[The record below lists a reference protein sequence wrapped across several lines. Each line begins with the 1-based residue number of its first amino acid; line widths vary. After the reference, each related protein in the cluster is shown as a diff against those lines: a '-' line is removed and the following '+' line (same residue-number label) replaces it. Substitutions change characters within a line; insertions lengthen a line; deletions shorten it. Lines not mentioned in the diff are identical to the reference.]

1 MKHRR
6 LRMHYTFRDFKE
18 KGEKEN
24 LINRFFCF
32 LFIKRNSFDSL
43 ERCCEYEISI
53 NATPK
58 NLSSRIFWISNS
70 RYLDQCAQKLST
82 VVSDD
87 RCNFRPAVWSSA
99 HVRPLRLVSLQGFS
113 RLPSLPSLPVL
124 STLFFSLY
132 SLFPS
137 FLFFSFS
144 FYQYPSS
151 FDTYAI
157 KADRL
162 VHAWNTKAKETPWN
176 K

>member
-87 RCNFRPAVWSSA
+87 RCNFRLAVWSSA

-124 STLFFSLY
+124 STLFFLSILFSL
-132 SLFPS
+132 
-137 FLFFSFS
+137 LFFSSLFLFIS
-144 FYQYPSS
+144 IPPRSIRMRS
-151 FDTYAI
+151 
-157 KADRL
+157 RL
-162 VHAWNTKAKETPWN
+162 TG
-176 K
+176 

>member
-43 ERCCEYEISI
+43 ERYCEYEISI

-124 STLFFSLY
+124 STLFFLSILFSL
-132 SLFPS
+132 
-137 FLFFSFS
+137 LFFSSLFLFIS
-144 FYQYPSS
+144 IPPRSIRMRS
-151 FDTYAI
+151 
-157 KADRL
+157 RL
-162 VHAWNTKAKETPWN
+162 TG
-176 K
+176 

>member
-18 KGEKEN
+18 KEEKEN

-43 ERCCEYEISI
+43 KRCCEYEISI

-124 STLFFSLY
+124 STLFFLSILFSL
-132 SLFPS
+132 
-137 FLFFSFS
+137 LFFSSLFLFIS
-144 FYQYPSS
+144 IPPRSIRMRS
-151 FDTYAI
+151 
-157 KADRL
+157 RL
-162 VHAWNTKAKETPWN
+162 TG
-176 K
+176 

>member
-18 KGEKEN
+18 KGKKEN

-43 ERCCEYEISI
+43 KRCCEYEISI
-53 NATPK
+53 NVTPK

-124 STLFFSLY
+124 STLFFLSILFSL
-132 SLFPS
+132 
-137 FLFFSFS
+137 LFFSSLFLFIS
-144 FYQYPSS
+144 IPPRSIRMRS
-151 FDTYAI
+151 
-157 KADRL
+157 RL
-162 VHAWNTKAKETPWN
+162 TG
-176 K
+176 